1 MVLSLPFCT
10 QCRAIP
16 EYYDIVCRKIEAAKD
31 AAEKF
36 EEVSAGWG
44 NASVDIGVNRRKGN
58 NHLDK
63 RVERIAMH

>member
-1 MVLSLPFCT
+1 MVC
-10 QCRAIP
+10 I
-16 EYYDIVCRKIEAAKD
+16 KIEAAKD